1 MLMGRMMP
9 DPLKEAK
16 QLSPTFMD
24 NPVPSSA
31 TSPNKVKIATEHSPE
46 PISKNLNTSASK

>member
-1 MLMGRMMP
+1 MLMRRMMP

-16 QLSPTFMD
+16 QLSPIFMD
-24 NPVPSSA
+24 NPVPSSP

-46 PISKNLNTSASK
+46 PISKNLTTSASK